1 MTEEEYNNFFNE
13 AFIEVDKY
21 RDAKIPERP
30 ISSKLGK
37 KYSMTQLQADPEFS
51 KRANRFLTTIGE
63 DDNIIEYLRDS
74 DYSLTSAMQRA
85 SEIGNWS
92 DQTKQDYIYLRD
104 KYSKANLKG
113 AGEWATFMKDFA
125 IDAVADPLN
134 VVTALFAI
142 PSMGTSIAAR
152 TAAGE
157 LVKQGLKKYSTS
169 QLTKV
174 GLEAAKRPA
183 IYGAAEGAGW
193 NGAHEYFLQDQDI
206 QLDLQPDNK
215 NWANIGKAVGVGGL
229 FGLGAGGTLGAVN
242 GYRYLN
248 KMQKYANEDDIR
260 KTIKGK
266 SVDDIVDEFEVNE
279 AFKVKS
285 PSKISKAK
293 EIIDE
298 KVVGALFGKS
308 TTKFIE
314 KAKSSETLTKLM
326 QLFRYDF
333 GESMFGGDTARV
345 LTQSYGEAKG
355 RRMGFYLARL
365 DRSLNKLYRKGW
377 SGKIDEVDNTAL
389 LTYIMNPRAKK
400 FINEKTGE
408 KLDIPDYVKEA
419 GKEIRDLN
427 KRMFDEGLSAGL
439 FEESQEVANY
449 FPRMFSYTKI
459 LNDRE
464 GFEKILVKSG
474 HANPINK
481 VQQRKTTETVEGVG
495 VIEGLEENLVKSDKE
510 LFGRDFLK
518 EANGNLKLAKEIKA
532 SVIVDNML
540 DNKHSPIEVRIDG
553 GRGGGQTWLQSR
565 VFNNI
570 KDKDLVNYIE
580 TDVEQVLREYYTSAA
595 QTVTRTEF
603 FGRTVADFN
612 KKFIKNNANKTGIY
626 YELLD
631 AGFSDTEVRKAI
643 KKIRKLHERVTG
655 LDYAGTQLG
664 AVGQFGSNWGRLIQ
678 QMAHLGLATISS
690 VSEPIILLQRA
701 GISAAPQATRD
712 MAAALGKNFV
722 REIDRGLGTLVR
734 TGISGVDAGLGKL
747 GKGPTGIKLR
757 GKGISKTLAETK
769 VGKKISEKTGA
780 KLNINDLDDE
790 TWFEIYETGLALE
803 QAVMDRLEGLTGD
816 ALTSKSAQRIQ
827 NGFFKVNLLDQWTR
841 TVQLASFTSGKR
853 IITKNSEKLFEHYN
867 GITNL
872 YKNKVD
878 YLEGQLRELGI
889 DPKKAATWYANS
901 LDDNFQFDIN
911 KASRTTFKGKDNSSQ
926 ANFYRESVVGGAN
939 RFTKEVI
946 LNPSTAE
953 ANRPLWFS
961 SPAGQLLMQ
970 FAGYPTV
977 FTNTVLKR
985 FAKDSGVVDIGRG
998 AVNIAKGDF
1007 KAARANAAR
1016 SFTKSPRTIG
1026 AAMTM
1031 TAVAVLGDYIRSRG
1045 KSIDASNLT
1054 FAELLQGENLPEE
1067 VENQI
1072 KLFVENVENKEDL
1085 KTIMEDSEII
1095 FNAIRR
1101 WGGFGPFDYGAR
1113 FGKEIEYND
1122 NLLTS
1127 LAKAFSG
1134 PLPQDIID
1142 EFRYGAGPISFA
1154 AKNAPGLAAYDLIFG
1169 EGTSKNLKKGARKI
1183 DQEVK
1188 DSLFGD
1194 DRLGYKTG
1202 GEVDVPQAPDEPDE
1216 RIDKLTGLPYN
1227 QQAGTAFQDAEER
1240 LSFAEGKE
1248 VDNSQDDDGI
1258 KLFGKDGLIFD
1269 YTNPLD
1275 YLMVVPGAGIL
1286 GIAGKSLSTAG
1297 KLSRLRK
1304 IPKTVYHGGRASVE
1318 KGTASRQGIYSTPD
1332 IKYAKTFA
1340 TENRGF
1346 TQGAKGPAGVY
1357 QLDLRSAK
1365 NIELLDKPSK
1375 SLQKIV
1381 SAKMKEL
1388 KNIPPNKITNYQQ
1401 NLKDGLEFLFKKGK
1415 SVYVRGGGPTMVSQG
1430 TLNFLR
1436 KHGVEILSDSK
1447 AATHKLGKQSEFF
1460 LLKDFPKKRLSKEQV
1475 EKLVNAAKK
1484 RKQYKL
1490 KDADEYFGMD
1500 ADEWLIR
1507 RNAFL
1512 RKKSFEGGPIA
1523 DDLDEF
1529 LNEALIAASNEEER
1543 LGFFEGQ
1550 EVDNSLRRLDGTKKS
1565 QVGWKGRIKNNVTGK
1580 IMTELSVGKPNTEE
1594 GFYPLINP
1602 YTTDK
1607 QIDFIQN
1614 FDFEKNNIFETKI
1627 GKQMN
1632 MNARKHYRESL
1643 EKNVSPFVNDK

>member
-1 MTEEEYNNFFNE
+1 MTEDEYNNFFNE
-13 AFIEVDKY
+13 AFNEVDKY
-21 RDAKIPERP
+21 RDAKIPARP

-37 KYSMTQLQADPEFS
+37 KYSMTQLQADTEFN

-85 SEIGNWS
+85 SQIGNWS
-92 DQTKQDYIYLRD
+92 NQTKQDYIYLRD

-142 PSMGTSIAAR
+142 PSMGTSLAAR

-169 QLTKV
+169 KLTKV

-215 NWANIGKAVGVGGL
+215 NWADIGKAAGIGGL

-285 PSKISKAK
+285 PSKISEAK
-293 EIIDE
+293 EFIDE

-365 DRSLNKLYRKGW
+365 DRSLNKLYRQGW
-377 SGKIDEVDNTAL
+377 SGRIEDKDNRAL
-389 LTYIMNPRAKK
+389 LTYILNPKAKK
-400 FINEKTGE
+400 FIDEKTGE
-408 KLDIPDYVKEA
+408 KINIPDYVKEA

-427 KRMFDEGLSAGL
+427 KRMFDEGLSAKL

-449 FPRMFSYTKI
+449 FPRMFSFTKI

-474 HANPINK
+474 HANPVNK
-481 VQQRKTTETVEGVG
+481 VQKRKTTETVEGVG
-495 VIEGLEENLVKSDKE
+495 VIEGIEENLVRSDKE

-532 SVIVDNML
+532 SVIVDGML
-540 DNKHSPIEVRIDG
+540 DNKISPVEVRLDG
-553 GRGGGQTWLQSR
+553 GRGSGQTWLQSR

-570 KDKDLVNYIE
+570 KDKDLINYIE

-612 KKFIKNNANKTGIY
+612 KKFIKNDADKTGIY
-626 YELLD
+626 YELTD
-631 AGFSDTEVRKAI
+631 AGFSDTEVLKAI
-643 KKIRKLHERVTG
+643 EKIRKLHARVTG

-664 AVGQFGSNWGRLIQ
+664 ETGQFFSNWGRLIQ

-701 GISAAPQATRD
+701 GISGAPQAARD
-712 MAAALGKNFV
+712 MTAALGKNFV

-734 TGISGVDAGLGKL
+734 GTTGA
-747 GKGPTGIKLR
+747 KLR
-757 GKGISKTLAETK
+757 GTGVSKTLAETK

-780 KLNINDLDDE
+780 KLNINDLDDD

-816 ALTSKSAQRIQ
+816 ALTSKGAQRIQ

-985 FAKDSGVVDIGRG
+985 FAKDSGVIDVGRG

-1016 SFTKSPRTIG
+1016 GFTKSPRTIG

-1045 KSIDASNLT
+1045 KSIGESNLT
-1054 FAELLQGENLPEE
+1054 FAELLKGENLPAE

-1122 NLLTS
+1122 NLLTG

-1154 AKNAPGLAAYDLIFG
+1154 AKNSPGLAAYDLIFG
-1169 EGTSKNLKKGARKI
+1169 EGTSKNIKKGARKI

-1202 GEVDVPQAPDEPDE
+1202 GEVAVPQAPDEPDE
-1216 RIDKLTGLPYN
+1216 RIDKFTGLPYN

-1248 VDNSQDDDGI
+1248 VDNS
-1258 KLFGKDGLIFD
+1258 L
-1269 YTNPLD
+1269 
-1275 YLMVVPGAGIL
+1275 
-1286 GIAGKSLSTAG
+1286 
-1297 KLSRLRK
+1297 
-1304 IPKTVYHGGRASVE
+1304 
-1318 KGTASRQGIYSTPD
+1318 
-1332 IKYAKTFA
+1332 
-1340 TENRGF
+1340 
-1346 TQGAKGPAGVY
+1346 
-1357 QLDLRSAK
+1357 
-1365 NIELLDKPSK
+1365 
-1375 SLQKIV
+1375 
-1381 SAKMKEL
+1381 
-1388 KNIPPNKITNYQQ
+1388 
-1401 NLKDGLEFLFKKGK
+1401 
-1415 SVYVRGGGPTMVSQG
+1415 
-1430 TLNFLR
+1430 
-1436 KHGVEILSDSK
+1436 
-1447 AATHKLGKQSEFF
+1447 
-1460 LLKDFPKKRLSKEQV
+1460 
-1475 EKLVNAAKK
+1475 
-1484 RKQYKL
+1484 
-1490 KDADEYFGMD
+1490 
-1500 ADEWLIR
+1500 
-1507 RNAFL
+1507 
-1512 RKKSFEGGPIA
+1512 
-1523 DDLDEF
+1523 
-1529 LNEALIAASNEEER
+1529 
-1543 LGFFEGQ
+1543 
-1550 EVDNSLRRLDGTKKS
+1550 RLDGTKKS
-1565 QVGWKGRIKNNVTGK
+1565 QIGWKGRIKNNVTGE
-1580 IMTELSVGKPNTEE
+1580 IMTEFSVGKPDTEE

-1607 QIDFIQN
+1607 QIDFIKN
-1614 FDFEKNNIFETKI
+1614 FDYTKEDIFKTKE
-1627 GKQMN
+1627 GKEMN

-1643 EKNVSPFVNDK
+1643 EKGVNPFVNDDFAHKEYDETNNNTRTPLNTGGDELKKKVPQSSQVLDWISKNRGDLVAKALVRHSVDVAEIESRNDPNAVQKIERDGQFVNDGPGRGKYQYETSKGSGANKTAITRYKEFHKNNNLKIPEQYQVLLEKNNVDFSTLPEALQDDIFYADKNQGLIPLGDLASGKLSSKKAWLKYHWAGSKEDRPKKEKMWDERFNK